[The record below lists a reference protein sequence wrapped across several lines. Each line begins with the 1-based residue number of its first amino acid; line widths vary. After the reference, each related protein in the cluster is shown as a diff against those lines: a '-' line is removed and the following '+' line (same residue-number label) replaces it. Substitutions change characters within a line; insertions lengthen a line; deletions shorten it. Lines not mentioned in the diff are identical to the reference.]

1 MPIGTHEEPN
11 RPDQIGNE
19 QQQHQQENDD
29 SEATAHNLRSP
40 SSDCYDLP
48 CGMSFI
54 RRWAF
59 FFKFVPFCPTFLVDV
74 KHDQT
79 TNGIEANSGAGV
91 TNDAVEIS
99 SVNVEARV

>member
-1 MPIGTHEEPN
+1 MAKWREHAGGEH
-11 RPDQIGNE
+11 QH
-19 QQQHQQENDD
+19 QQHQHGDD
-29 SEATAHNLRSP
+29 GDEAIVETVHELRSP

-54 RRWAF
+54 RRWVF

-79 TNGIEANSGAGV
+79 TNGIEANSGAEV
-91 TNDAVEIS
+91 ANDAAEIS
-99 SVNVEARV
+99 SVNVESRI